1 MSKVKDAKRQMVNT
15 LGSLQAAIAEAD
27 GSQKT
32 ALLMVAASL
41 EGVYKALLFVDGDV
55 IPASQLA
62 KKPKKP
68 QKQSYG
74 KLQLVMLT
82 EDEHKK
88 LVSEYGEK
96 VVNDYIDK
104 LDLYVGSKGAKYS
117 SHYATIINW
126 LTRDGVAKS
135 TKSKVDRDANNFMDD
150 YLARYMEDEV

>member
-1 MSKVKDAKRQMVNT
+1 MNKVKDVKRQMVNT
-15 LGSLQAAIAEAD
+15 LGSLQAAIAEAE

-96 VVNDYIDK
+96 VIAEYIAS
-104 LDLYVGSKGAKYS
+104 LDLYIGSKGAKYS

-126 LTRDGVAKS
+126 LTRDGK
-135 TKSKVDRDANNFMDD
+135 TKIVQSRADRDAEAFEKGLIKRFMEGG
-150 YLARYMEDEV
+150 A

>member
-68 QKQSYG
+68 EKQPYG
-74 KLQLVMLT
+74 KLLKVMLT

-96 VVNDYIDK
+96 VITEYIAK
-104 LDLYVGSKGAKYS
+104 LDLYIGSKGTKYS
-117 SHYATIINW
+117 SHYATIISW
-126 LTRDGVAKS
+126 MTKDGKTKIV
-135 TKSKVDRDANNFMDD
+135 KSKADEDAAKFHDTMLKRFMEGG
-150 YLARYMEDEV
+150 A